1 MQGTQE
7 HDDMARA
14 TASVVGEE
22 DEKKRP
28 GLELGWKRE
37 VGYTAAAFPPLPG
50 STLVPGFP
58 HLPWLPK
65 SPSLILPLALVAPPF
80 APLDLFSPD
89 GFSSRMFRA

>member
-28 GLELGWKRE
+28 RLELGWKRE

-50 STLVPGFP
+50 STSSPWIPLIYPGSLRV
-58 HLPWLPK
+58 HL
-65 SPSLILPLALVAPPF
+65 
-80 APLDLFSPD
+80 
-89 GFSSRMFRA
+89 SSCLWP